1 MIEVSVYKTRD
12 CFISLT
18 AIKRAVLL
26 ASEMEKK
33 IKGSIEVGIL
43 SKKEIKDLNR
53 RYRGINKPTDVLSF
67 AWGEDAFGVGQKT
80 SHSINKSLGQLYLCP
95 EIIEEH
101 AKRFGVGKKEEFF
114 RMLIHGMLH
123 LVGYDHDL
131 PVRANKMFSKQEKI
145 LEQVKRI

>member
-1 MIEVSVYKTRD
+1 M
-12 CFISLT
+12 T

-26 ASEMEKK
+26 ASEMENK
-33 IKGSIEVGIL
+33 IRGFVEVGVL

-67 AWGEDAFGVGQKT
+67 AWSEGKLGVLPKKN
-80 SHSINKSLGQLYLCP
+80 HSINKSLGQLYLCP

-101 AKRFGVGKKEEFF
+101 AKRFEVGKKEEFF

-145 LEQVKRI
+145 LEQVKSV

>member
-1 MIEVSVYKTRD
+1 VIEVNVYKTRD
-12 CFISLT
+12 CFISLM
-18 AIKRAVLL
+18 AIKRVVLL

-33 IKGSIEVGIL
+33 IRGSIEVGVI

-67 AWGEDAFGVGQKT
+67 AWSEDAFGVGLKT
-80 SHSINKSLGQLYLCP
+80 NHSINKSLGQLYLCP

-101 AKRFGVGKKEEFF
+101 AKRFEVGKKEEFF

-145 LEQVKRI
+145 LERVKRI